1 MVLITIVTGA
11 NLNQQTS
18 LGGLTLYQSKLRIIT
33 IVGPALL
40 RQGSNMPAKRRPRMA
55 TAVFTV
61 DIDPRLRLNKCWLW
75 EYIWSSYIAFIYIY
89 ISFMYHSY
97 TIYILVGGAITIL
110 KNMSSSMGRMTSHIL
125 WKITNVWNH
134 QPATR
139 CNKHGEVPK
148 KAKRTLIRINVPE
161 IINGHG

>member
-89 ISFMYHSY
+89 IYIIYVPFIYHLYSGWWCNNHLEKYEFVNGKDDISY
-97 TIYILVGGAITIL
+97 IMENNKCL
-110 KNMSSSMGRMTSHIL
+110 KPPTS
-125 WKITNVWNH
+125 
-134 QPATR
+134 
-139 CNKHGEVPK
+139 NKMQ
-148 KAKRTLIRINVPE
+148 
-161 IINGHG
+161 